1 MPVISMV
8 AGCSTEC
15 CLIMAQ
21 VSASG
26 IQVCAAACSGVS
38 EGGLLFS
45 ETQRGSI
52 LLIWMGSPCEVA
64 WIGFDPSAKAMAMR
78 HAVAEGSASRQM
90 KVGGMISGGKI
101 EPSCG

>member
-1 MPVISMV
+1 MVSVTRPSETGLSGALSVTPVISMV

-15 CLIMAQ
+15 CLMMDHVA
-21 VSASG
+21 ASG

-52 LLIWMGSPCEVA
+52 LPIWIGSP
-64 WIGFDPSAKAMAMR
+64 
-78 HAVAEGSASRQM
+78 
-90 KVGGMISGGKI
+90 
-101 EPSCG
+101 